1 MAEEEFFRV
10 PNFERVLFFQFSSI
24 YVYMRVAFQHRII
37 FLEKF
42 LEMVLNT
49 IKLQGNRKV
58 KKKLILSHRRKFCN
72 FS

>member
-1 MAEEEFFRV
+1 M
-10 PNFERVLFFQFSSI
+10 S
-24 YVYMRVAFQHRII
+24 VAFQYRII

-72 FS
+72 FSWNEEEEEEEAYT